1 MATIILRDSG
11 SISSPGSTVKG
22 TPLTNLEVDNNF
34 SNINITLGTLSNLTT
49 SANANLVSAI
59 NSITFTPGTV
69 GNVLTS
75 TGSTFISSSLPASGL
90 SYVVK
95 SSNYT
100 TQNNEGVLAN
110 TALGAFTVTLP
121 ATPGIGNQVVIA
133 DSFGSWNSNNLTIG
147 RNGSSIEN
155 DANDLVCDISGAS
168 VQCVYTGNTWDI
180 FTTLGGA
187 GGSAVTGAAS
197 STDNAIARFDLA
209 TGKVIQNSLVT
220 VADDGTITAPQVGSV
235 IPFYFANTSVFA
247 SASTY
252 HGAVAHS
259 HADGAMYFAHGGVWV
274 RMLDTGGPLGTPSS
288 GTATNLTGLPLTTG
302 VTGTLAVVNGGTGV
316 TTSTGSGNVVLST
329 SPTLTNSTITNYTE
343 TTFTANSGSAIT
355 LSLANG
361 TVQNITLTGT
371 ATITMP
377 AAVQGKSFFMYLRSG
392 AGSYSV
398 TWSTVKWP
406 GGTAP
411 TITSTASRLD
421 IYSFFS
427 DGTNWY
433 GVTVAQD
440 YTP

>member
-11 SISSPGSTVKG
+11 SISSPGSTAKG
-22 TPLTNLEVDNNF
+22 SPLTNLEVDNNF

-59 NSITFTPGTV
+59 NSITYTPGTV

-95 SSNYT
+95 STNYT

-147 RNGSSIEN
+147 RNGSTIEN
-155 DANDLVCDISGAS
+155 DATDLVCDISGAS

-187 GGSAVTGAAS
+187 GGTAVTLTGIQTLTNKTLTSPTINSATINT
-197 STDNAIARFDLA
+197 STI
-209 TGKVIQNSLVT
+209 NSANLVT
-220 VADDGTITAPQVGSV
+220 SNI
-235 IPFYFANTSVFA
+235 
-247 SASTY
+247 
-252 HGAVAHS
+252 
-259 HADGAMYFAHGGVWV
+259 
-274 RMLDTGGPLGTPSS
+274 GTPSYIVL
-288 GTATNLTGLPLTTG
+288 TNATGLPLTTG
-302 VTGTLAVVNGGTGV
+302 VTGTLAVANGGTGI
-316 TTSTGSGNVVLST
+316 TSFGSNVATFLGTPSSSNFANVITNETGSGNVVFDT
-329 SPTLTNSTITNYTE
+329 TPTLTNPTITNYIE
-343 TTFTANSGSAIT
+343 TGFTANTSTAIT
-355 LSLANG
+355 VDLANG
-361 TVQNITLTGT
+361 TVQNLTLTGT

-377 AAVQGKSFFMYLRSG
+377 AAVLGKSFLMYLRTG

-433 GVTVAQD
+433 GVSVAQN

>member
-11 SISSPGSTVKG
+11 SISSPGSTAKG
-22 TPLTNLEVDNNF
+22 SPLTNLEVDNNF

-59 NSITFTPGTV
+59 NSITYTPGTV

-95 SSNYT
+95 STNYT

-147 RNGSSIEN
+147 RNGSTIEN
-155 DANDLVCDISGAS
+155 DATDLVCDISGAS

-187 GGSAVTGAAS
+187 GGTAVTLTGIQTLTNKTLTSPTINSATINT
-197 STDNAIARFDLA
+197 STI
-209 TGKVIQNSLVT
+209 NSANLVT
-220 VADDGTITAPQVGSV
+220 SNI
-235 IPFYFANTSVFA
+235 
-247 SASTY
+247 
-252 HGAVAHS
+252 
-259 HADGAMYFAHGGVWV
+259 
-274 RMLDTGGPLGTPSS
+274 GTPSYIVL
-288 GTATNLTGLPLTTG
+288 TNATGLPLTTG
-302 VTGTLAVVNGGTGV
+302 VTGTLAVANGGTGI
-316 TTSTGSGNVVLST
+316 TSFGSNVATFLGTPSSSNFANVITNETGSGNVVFDT
-329 SPTLTNSTITNYTE
+329 TPTLTNPTITNYIE
-343 TTFTANSGSAIT
+343 TGFTANTSTAIT
-355 LSLANG
+355 VDLVNG
-361 TVQNITLTGT
+361 TVQNLTLTGT

-377 AAVQGKSFFMYLRSG
+377 AAVLGKSFLMYLRTG

-433 GVTVAQD
+433 GVSVAQN

>member
-11 SISSPGSTVKG
+11 SISSPGSTAKG
-22 TPLTNLEVDNNF
+22 SPLTNLEVDNNF

-59 NSITFTPGTV
+59 NSITYTPGTV

-95 SSNYT
+95 STNYT

-147 RNGSSIEN
+147 RNGSTIEN
-155 DANDLVCDISGAS
+155 DATDLVCDISGAS

-187 GGSAVTGAAS
+187 GGTAVTLTGIQTLTNKTLTSPTINSATINT
-197 STDNAIARFDLA
+197 STI
-209 TGKVIQNSLVT
+209 NSANLVT
-220 VADDGTITAPQVGSV
+220 SNI
-235 IPFYFANTSVFA
+235 
-247 SASTY
+247 
-252 HGAVAHS
+252 
-259 HADGAMYFAHGGVWV
+259 
-274 RMLDTGGPLGTPSS
+274 GTPSYIVL
-288 GTATNLTGLPLTTG
+288 TNATGLPLTTG
-302 VTGTLAVVNGGTGV
+302 VTGTLAVANGGTGI
-316 TTSTGSGNVVLST
+316 TSFGSNVATFLGTPSSSNFANVITNETGSGNVVFDT
-329 SPTLTNSTITNYTE
+329 TPTVTNHTITNYIE
-343 TTFTANSGSAIT
+343 TGFTANTSTAIT
-355 LSLANG
+355 VDLANG
-361 TVQNITLTGT
+361 TVQNLTLTGT

-377 AAVQGKSFFMYLRSG
+377 AAVLGKSFLMYLRTG

-433 GVTVAQD
+433 GVSVAQN